1 MAESKNDQF
10 FLHIQIE
17 QNNYKKQQWS
27 VFPFKTIK
35 LQERERVFL
44 GQSPKSGASLA
55 FIKSVFLFPIFSHSL
70 IFSILFFFFLSLSLR
85 ILICKKERK
94 NLWRVKMEL
103 GSAHHHSRSSL
114 SSISSTH
121 SVDFESELS
130 LSDKLKVF
138 KSSQFD
144 PDNFLTTKCRAMSEK
159 VFFFFFPLFS
169 ILLLFSIIYCYIG
182 FVILA

>member
-1 MAESKNDQF
+1 
-10 FLHIQIE
+10 
-17 QNNYKKQQWS
+17 
-27 VFPFKTIK
+27 
-35 LQERERVFL
+35 
-44 GQSPKSGASLA
+44 
-55 FIKSVFLFPIFSHSL
+55 
-70 IFSILFFFFLSLSLR
+70 
-85 ILICKKERK
+85 
-94 NLWRVKMEL
+94 MEL